1 MFLRD
6 RTFENSDKYRVH
18 VCGLCGLFAIADLR
32 KQTFLCRRCNNK
44 TQISQIELP
53 YAMKLLMQELTSMG
67 LAVRLMV

>member
-18 VCGLCGLFAIADLR
+18 TCNLCGLMAIADLH

-44 TQISQIELP
+44 TQISQVELP
-53 YAMKLLMQELTSMG
+53 YAMKLLTQELQSMG
-67 LAVRLMV
+67 LAVRMMV

>member
-18 VCGLCGLFAIADLR
+18 TCNLCGLMAIADLH

-44 TQISQIELP
+44 TQISQVELP
-53 YAMKLLMQELTSMG
+53 YAMKLVSNTQHTPNG
-67 LAVRLMV
+67 AHRC